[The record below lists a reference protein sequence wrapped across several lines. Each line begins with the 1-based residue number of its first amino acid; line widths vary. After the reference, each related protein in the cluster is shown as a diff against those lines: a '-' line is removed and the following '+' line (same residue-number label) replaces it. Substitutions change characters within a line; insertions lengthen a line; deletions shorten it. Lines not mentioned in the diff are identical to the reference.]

1 MFLIYYNLMKVYGEM
16 SRKEEVIVNVIYI
29 VVELEKK
36 GELVKD
42 VLVVVQKDLV
52 DFEGFQSI
60 LLLESI

>member
-42 VLVVVQKDLV
+42 VLVVV
-52 DFEGFQSI
+52 
-60 LLLESI
+60 